1 MTIFTAPVG
10 YGVAYTPANVSAV
23 PFGQKV
29 NPHKDCIFIDPRTGE
44 LTTIRPGITP
54 PEGEKKKGKGPKVEN
69 GKAVKVN
76 YTGRLLD
83 GRIFDTS
90 VESVA
95 LEAHL
100 PQVILCKIHD

>member
-44 LTTIRPGITP
+44 LTTIRPGVTP
-54 PEGEKKKGKGPKVEN
+54 PEDEKKKGKIIILATHIKEDINSLCDEIYLVEN
-69 GKAVKVN
+69 CTIKK
-76 YTGRLLD
+76 
-83 GRIFDTS
+83 
-90 VESVA
+90 
-95 LEAHL
+95 
-100 PQVILCKIHD
+100 K